1 MKVTALVVVLGLVA
15 GVLAAPAPEAV
26 PTVFGNSAG
35 TQQVLRNAEWITE
48 LKFARIGTEEFTTDF
63 LNMNINGKAVL
74 VGVGIKLSASGDD
87 GRLQF
92 RLHSTQGMGE
102 EYDVKI
108 TGKYVLLTPE
118 EKEYSTYPYSAPL
131 STRSPASQW
140 VSTETKKVIE
150 DKLLENGY
158 LTFRIEFNY

>member
-1 MKVTALVVVLGLVA
+1 MPFNIKGKTI
-15 GVLAAPAPEAV
+15 
-26 PTVFGNSAG
+26 
-35 TQQVLRNAEWITE
+35 QVGI
-48 LKFARIGTEEFTTDF
+48 
-63 LNMNINGKAVL
+63 
-74 VGVGIKLSASGDD
+74 GIKLSASGDD

-108 TGKYVLLTPE
+108 TGKYVLMTPE
-118 EKEYSTYPYSAPL
+118 VKAHSTYPYSAPL

-150 DKLLENGY
+150 DKLLRGGY
-158 LTFRIEFNY
+158 LSLRIEFNY